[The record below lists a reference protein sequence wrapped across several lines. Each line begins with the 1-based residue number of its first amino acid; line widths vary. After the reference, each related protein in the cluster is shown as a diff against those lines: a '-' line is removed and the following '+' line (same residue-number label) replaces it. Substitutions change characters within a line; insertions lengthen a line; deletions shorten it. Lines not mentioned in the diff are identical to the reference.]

1 MKKYF
6 SLMAIAAAV
15 MLGFAS
21 CSDDEGSTNPTT
33 PGGSTMA
40 DNVAGIYDSQ
50 IAVSINGNDLQP
62 SNYAVEITKSS
73 DTEIKFTLRDFSITD
88 PSGMTLDL
96 GTIELDG
103 VEIAKVDSAYSFA
116 TVDTLSLAIFG
127 GEPLPVPIDFSGSFT
142 DTTIDANIDINFGEA
157 MVIVVDINGTKRG
170 TSEGGDQPSE
180 PELTMAQE
188 IAGDYASNIAVELN
202 GESLPTSENIV
213 TIEAVNDSTVNF
225 VLRDFSVSLGDTSI
239 TPTDE
244 NGEAKITLTN
254 VALTKSNGA
263 VVFTAQQT
271 PNLVIAEGAQ
281 AIPVPIVASGSF
293 ADNNMDAQINI
304 ELGDVMVIAVSIKG
318 QK

>member
-21 CSDDEGSTNPTT
+21 CSDDEGSTNPNT

-40 DNVAGIYDSQ
+40 DNVAGTYDSQ

-157 MVIVVDINGTKRG
+157 MVIVVNINGTKHG
-170 TSEGGDQPSE
+170 TSEGGDQPSK

-188 IAGDYASNIAVELN
+188 IAGDYASNIAVTINSSEPIVSENTVYITAVSAEVVNLALN
-202 GESLPTSENIV
+202 NFVITDPTSGAEIAPGDIVLENV
-213 TIEAVNDSTVNF
+213 P
-225 VLRDFSVSLGDTSI
+225 LMRDSLGISFMASDTLMLAVV
-239 TPTDE
+239 PGVDPLPVPVVA
-244 NGEAKITLTN
+244 NGN
-254 VALTKSNGA
+254 VNGDVLDAHFDIDFMNGA
-263 VVFTAQQT
+263 MA
-271 PNLVIAEGAQ
+271 
-281 AIPVPIVASGSF
+281 
-293 ADNNMDAQINI
+293 
-304 ELGDVMVIAVSIKG
+304 IAVEIDG
-318 QK
+318 QKN

>member
-40 DNVAGIYDSQ
+40 DNVAGTYDSQ

-88 PSGMTLDL
+88 PRGMTLDL

-188 IAGDYASNIAVELN
+188 IAGDYASNIAVTINSSEPIVSENTVYITAVSAEVVNLALN
-202 GESLPTSENIV
+202 NFVITDPTSGAEIAPGDIVLENV
-213 TIEAVNDSTVNF
+213 P
-225 VLRDFSVSLGDTSI
+225 LMRDSLGISFMASDTLMLAVV
-239 TPTDE
+239 PGVDPLPVPVVA
-244 NGEAKITLTN
+244 NGN
-254 VALTKSNGA
+254 VNGDVLDAHFDIDFMNGA
-263 VVFTAQQT
+263 MA
-271 PNLVIAEGAQ
+271 
-281 AIPVPIVASGSF
+281 
-293 ADNNMDAQINI
+293 
-304 ELGDVMVIAVSIKG
+304 IAVEIDG
-318 QK
+318 QKN

>member
-1 MKKYF
+1 
-6 SLMAIAAAV
+6 
-15 MLGFAS
+15 
-21 CSDDEGSTNPTT
+21 
-33 PGGSTMA
+33 
-40 DNVAGIYDSQ
+40 
-50 IAVSINGNDLQP
+50 
-62 SNYAVEITKSS
+62 
-73 DTEIKFTLRDFSITD
+73 
-88 PSGMTLDL
+88 MTLDL

-103 VEIAKVDSAYSFA
+103 VEIAKVDNAYSFA

-142 DTTIDANIDINFGEA
+142 DTTIDANIDINFGET

-170 TSEGGDQPSE
+170 TSEGGDQPVVE
-180 PELTMAQE
+180 ERPMAEQ

-271 PNLVIAEGAQ
+271 PNLVIAEGAT

>member
-40 DNVAGIYDSQ
+40 DKVAGTYDSQ

-103 VEIAKVDSAYSFA
+103 VKIAKVDSAYSFA

-142 DTTIDANIDINFGEA
+142 DTTIDANIDINFGET

-188 IAGDYASNIAVELN
+188 IAGDYASNIAVTINSSEPIVSENTVYITAVSAEVVNLALN
-202 GESLPTSENIV
+202 NFVITDPTSGAEIAPGDIVLENV
-213 TIEAVNDSTVNF
+213 P
-225 VLRDFSVSLGDTSI
+225 LMRDSLGISFMASDTLMLAVV
-239 TPTDE
+239 PGVDPLPVPVVA
-244 NGEAKITLTN
+244 NGN
-254 VALTKSNGA
+254 VNGDVLDAHFDIDFMNGA
-263 VVFTAQQT
+263 MA
-271 PNLVIAEGAQ
+271 
-281 AIPVPIVASGSF
+281 
-293 ADNNMDAQINI
+293 
-304 ELGDVMVIAVSIKG
+304 IAVEIDG
-318 QK
+318 QKN

>member
-21 CSDDEGSTNPTT
+21 CSDDEGSTNSTV

-40 DNVAGIYDSQ
+40 DNVAGTYDSQ

-188 IAGDYASNIAVELN
+188 IAGDYASNIAVTINSSEPIVSENTVYITAVSAEVVNLALN
-202 GESLPTSENIV
+202 NFVITDPTSGAEIAPGDIVLENV
-213 TIEAVNDSTVNF
+213 P
-225 VLRDFSVSLGDTSI
+225 LMRDSLGISFMASDTLMLAVV
-239 TPTDE
+239 PGMDPLPVPVVA
-244 NGEAKITLTN
+244 NGN
-254 VALTKSNGA
+254 VNGDVLDAHFDIDFMNGA
-263 VVFTAQQT
+263 MA
-271 PNLVIAEGAQ
+271 
-281 AIPVPIVASGSF
+281 
-293 ADNNMDAQINI
+293 
-304 ELGDVMVIAVSIKG
+304 IAVEIDG
-318 QK
+318 QKN

>member
-103 VEIAKVDSAYSFA
+103 VKIAKVDSAYSFA

-157 MVIVVDINGTKRG
+157 MVIVVDIEGTKRG
-170 TSEGGDQPSE
+170 TSDDGNKPSE

-188 IAGDYASNIAVELN
+188 IAGDYASNIAVTINSSEPIVSENTVYITAVSAEVVNLALN
-202 GESLPTSENIV
+202 NFVITDPTSGAEIAPGDIVLENV
-213 TIEAVNDSTVNF
+213 P
-225 VLRDFSVSLGDTSI
+225 LMRDSLGISFMASDTLMLAVV
-239 TPTDE
+239 PGMDPLPVPVE
-244 NGEAKITLTN
+244 AMGNVNGDVLDAHFDIDFM
-254 VALTKSNGA
+254 NGA
-263 VVFTAQQT
+263 MA
-271 PNLVIAEGAQ
+271 
-281 AIPVPIVASGSF
+281 
-293 ADNNMDAQINI
+293 
-304 ELGDVMVIAVSIKG
+304 IAVEIDG
-318 QK
+318 QKN

>member
-40 DNVAGIYDSQ
+40 DKVAGTYDSQ

-188 IAGDYASNIAVELN
+188 IAGDYASNIAVTINSSE
-202 GESLPTSENIV
+202 PIVSEN
-213 TIEAVNDSTVNF
+213 TVY
-225 VLRDFSVSLGDTSI
+225 I
-239 TPTDE
+239 T
-244 NGEAKITLTN
+244 
-254 VALTKSNGA
+254 
-263 VVFTAQQT
+263 
-271 PNLVIAEGAQ
+271 
-281 AIPVPIVASGSF
+281 
-293 ADNNMDAQINI
+293 
-304 ELGDVMVIAVSIKG
+304 AVSEEVVNLALNNSG
-318 QK
+318 MVVS

>member
-21 CSDDEGSTNPTT
+21 CSDDDGSTNSTV

-40 DNVAGIYDSQ
+40 DKVAGTYDSQ

-142 DTTIDANIDINFGEA
+142 DTTIDANIDINFGET

-170 TSEGGDQPSE
+170 TSEGGDQPSK

-188 IAGDYASNIAVELN
+188 IAGDYASNIAVTINSSEPIVRENTVYITAVSAEVVNLALN
-202 GESLPTSENIV
+202 NFVITDPTSGAEIAPGDIVLENV
-213 TIEAVNDSTVNF
+213 P
-225 VLRDFSVSLGDTSI
+225 LMRDSLGISFMASDTLMLAVV
-239 TPTDE
+239 PGVDPLPVPVVA
-244 NGEAKITLTN
+244 NGN
-254 VALTKSNGA
+254 VNGDVLDAHFDIDFMNGA
-263 VVFTAQQT
+263 MA
-271 PNLVIAEGAQ
+271 
-281 AIPVPIVASGSF
+281 
-293 ADNNMDAQINI
+293 
-304 ELGDVMVIAVSIKG
+304 IAVEIDG
-318 QK
+318 QKN

>member
-21 CSDDEGSTNPTT
+21 CSDDDGSTNPNT

-103 VEIAKVDSAYSFA
+103 VKIAKVDSAYSFA

-188 IAGDYASNIAVELN
+188 IAGDYASNIAVTINSSEPIVSENTVYITAVSAEVVNLALN
-202 GESLPTSENIV
+202 NFVITDPTSGAEIAPGDIVLENV
-213 TIEAVNDSTVNF
+213 P
-225 VLRDFSVSLGDTSI
+225 LMRDSLGISFMASDTLMLAVV
-239 TPTDE
+239 PGVDPLPVPVVA
-244 NGEAKITLTN
+244 NGN
-254 VALTKSNGA
+254 VNGDVLDAHFDIDFMNGA
-263 VVFTAQQT
+263 MA
-271 PNLVIAEGAQ
+271 
-281 AIPVPIVASGSF
+281 
-293 ADNNMDAQINI
+293 
-304 ELGDVMVIAVSIKG
+304 IAVEIDG
-318 QK
+318 QKN

>member
-103 VEIAKVDSAYSFA
+103 VKIAKVDSAYSFA

-142 DTTIDANIDINFGEA
+142 DTTIDANIDINFGET

-170 TSEGGDQPSE
+170 TSGSGDQPSE

-188 IAGDYASNIAVELN
+188 IAGDYASNIAVTINSSEPIVSENTVHITAVSAEVVNLALN
-202 GESLPTSENIV
+202 NFVITDPTSGAEIAPGDIVLENV
-213 TIEAVNDSTVNF
+213 P
-225 VLRDFSVSLGDTSI
+225 LMRDSLGISFMASDTLMLAVV
-239 TPTDE
+239 PGMDPLPVPVVA
-244 NGEAKITLTN
+244 NGN
-254 VALTKSNGA
+254 VNGDVLDAHFDIDFMNGA
-263 VVFTAQQT
+263 MA
-271 PNLVIAEGAQ
+271 
-281 AIPVPIVASGSF
+281 
-293 ADNNMDAQINI
+293 
-304 ELGDVMVIAVSIKG
+304 IAVEIDG
-318 QK
+318 QKN

>member
-21 CSDDEGSTNPTT
+21 CSDDEGSTNPTV

-103 VEIAKVDSAYSFA
+103 VKIAKVDSAYSFA

-142 DTTIDANIDINFGEA
+142 DTTIDANIDINFGET

-188 IAGDYASNIAVELN
+188 IAGDYASNIAVTINSSEPIVSENTVYITAVSAEVVNLALN
-202 GESLPTSENIV
+202 NFVITDPTSGAEIAPGDIVLENV
-213 TIEAVNDSTVNF
+213 P
-225 VLRDFSVSLGDTSI
+225 LMRDSLGISFVASDT
-239 TPTDE
+239 
-244 NGEAKITLTN
+244 LM
-254 VALTKSNGA
+254 LA
-263 VVFTAQQT
+263 VV
-271 PNLVIAEGAQ
+271 PGMDPL
-281 AIPVPIVASGSF
+281 PVPVEAMG
-293 ADNNMDAQINI
+293 NVN
-304 ELGDVMVIAVSIKG
+304 GDVLDAHFDIDFMDGAMAIAVEIDG
-318 QK
+318 QKN

>member
-142 DTTIDANIDINFGEA
+142 DTTIDANIDINFGET

-170 TSEGGDQPSE
+170 TSGSGDQPSE

-188 IAGDYASNIAVELN
+188 IAGDYASNIAVTINSSEPIVSENTVYITAVSAEVVNLALN
-202 GESLPTSENIV
+202 NFVITDPTSGAEIAPGDIVLENV
-213 TIEAVNDSTVNF
+213 P
-225 VLRDFSVSLGDTSI
+225 LMRDSLGISFMASDT
-239 TPTDE
+239 
-244 NGEAKITLTN
+244 LM
-254 VALTKSNGA
+254 LA
-263 VVFTAQQT
+263 VV
-271 PNLVIAEGAQ
+271 PGADPL
-281 AIPVPIVASGSF
+281 PVPIVANGNVN
-293 ADNNMDAQINI
+293 DDVLDAHFDIDFMN
-304 ELGDVMVIAVSIKG
+304 GAMAIAVEIDG
-318 QK
+318 QKN

>member
-103 VEIAKVDSAYSFA
+103 VKIAKVDSAYSFA

-188 IAGDYASNIAVELN
+188 IAGDYASNIAVTINSSEPIVSENTVYITAVSAEVVNLALN
-202 GESLPTSENIV
+202 NFVITDPTSGAEIAPGDIVLENV
-213 TIEAVNDSTVNF
+213 P
-225 VLRDFSVSLGDTSI
+225 LMRDSLGISFMASDTLMLAVV
-239 TPTDE
+239 PDMDPLPVPVVA
-244 NGEAKITLTN
+244 NGN
-254 VALTKSNGA
+254 VNGDVLDAHFDIDFMNGA
-263 VVFTAQQT
+263 MA
-271 PNLVIAEGAQ
+271 
-281 AIPVPIVASGSF
+281 
-293 ADNNMDAQINI
+293 
-304 ELGDVMVIAVSIKG
+304 IAVEIDG
-318 QK
+318 QKN

>member
-21 CSDDEGSTNPTT
+21 CSDDEGSTNPTV

-40 DNVAGIYDSQ
+40 DKVAGTYDSQ
-50 IAVSINGNDLQP
+50 IAVNVNGTDLQP
-62 SNYAVEITKSS
+62 SDYAVEITKSS
-73 DTEIKFTLRDFSITD
+73 DTEIKFTLSDFSISNINGQTINI
-88 PSGMTLDL
+88 

-103 VEIAKVDSAYSFA
+103 VEIAEVNGAYSFA
-116 TVDTLSLAIFG
+116 KIDTLSLPIFG
-127 GEPLPVPIDFSGSFT
+127 EEPTDVPLNLTGTFT
-142 DTTIDANIDINFGEA
+142 DTTIDANIDINF
-157 MVIVVDINGTKRG
+157 MDMTIVVDINGTKRG
-170 TSEGGDQPSE
+170 TSEGGDQPVVE
-180 PELTMAQE
+180 ERPMAEQ

-213 TIEAVNDSTVNF
+213 TIETVNDSTVNF

-271 PNLVIAEGAQ
+271 PNLVIAEGAP

>member
-103 VEIAKVDSAYSFA
+103 VKIAKVDSAYSFA

-142 DTTIDANIDINFGEA
+142 DTTIDANIDINFGET

-188 IAGDYASNIAVELN
+188 IAGDYASNIAVTINSSEPIVSENTVYITAVSAEVVNLALN
-202 GESLPTSENIV
+202 NFVITDPTSGAEIAPGDIVLENV
-213 TIEAVNDSTVNF
+213 P
-225 VLRDFSVSLGDTSI
+225 LMRDSLGISFMASDTLMLAVV
-239 TPTDE
+239 PGMDPLPVPVE
-244 NGEAKITLTN
+244 AMGNVNGDVLDAHFDIDFM
-254 VALTKSNGA
+254 NGA
-263 VVFTAQQT
+263 MA
-271 PNLVIAEGAQ
+271 
-281 AIPVPIVASGSF
+281 
-293 ADNNMDAQINI
+293 
-304 ELGDVMVIAVSIKG
+304 IAVEIDG
-318 QK
+318 QKN

>member
-1 MKKYF
+1 
-6 SLMAIAAAV
+6 MAIAAAV

-40 DNVAGIYDSQ
+40 DNVAGTYDSQ

-103 VEIAKVDSAYSFA
+103 VKIAKVDSAYSFA

-142 DTTIDANIDINFGEA
+142 DTTIDANIDINFGET

-170 TSEGGDQPSE
+170 TSGSGDQPSE

-188 IAGDYASNIAVELN
+188 IAGDYASNIAVTINSSEPIVSENTVYITAVSAEVVNLALN
-202 GESLPTSENIV
+202 NFVITDPTSGAEIAPGDIVLENV
-213 TIEAVNDSTVNF
+213 P
-225 VLRDFSVSLGDTSI
+225 LMRDSLGISFMASDTLMLAVV
-239 TPTDE
+239 PGVDPLPVPVVA
-244 NGEAKITLTN
+244 NGN
-254 VALTKSNGA
+254 VNGDVLDAHFDIDFMNGA
-263 VVFTAQQT
+263 MA
-271 PNLVIAEGAQ
+271 
-281 AIPVPIVASGSF
+281 
-293 ADNNMDAQINI
+293 
-304 ELGDVMVIAVSIKG
+304 IAVEIDG
-318 QK
+318 QKN

>member
-21 CSDDEGSTNPTT
+21 CSDDEGSTNPNT

-40 DNVAGIYDSQ
+40 DKVAGTYDSQ
-50 IAVSINGNDLQP
+50 IAVNFNGNDLQP

-73 DTEIKFTLRDFSITD
+73 DTEIKFKLSDFSISDINGQTINI
-88 PSGMTLDL
+88 

-103 VEIAKVDSAYSFA
+103 VEIAEVNGAYSFA
-116 TVDTLSLAIFG
+116 KIDTLSLPIFG

-142 DTTIDANIDINFGEA
+142 DTTIDANIDINFGET

-188 IAGDYASNIAVELN
+188 IAGDYASNIAVTINSSEPIVSENTVYITAVSEEVVNLALN
-202 GESLPTSENIV
+202 NFVITDPTSGAEIAPGDIVLENV
-213 TIEAVNDSTVNF
+213 P
-225 VLRDFSVSLGDTSI
+225 LMRDSLGISFMASDTLMLAVV
-239 TPTDE
+239 PGVDPLPVPVVA
-244 NGEAKITLTN
+244 NGN
-254 VALTKSNGA
+254 VNGDVLDAHFDIDFMNGA
-263 VVFTAQQT
+263 MA
-271 PNLVIAEGAQ
+271 
-281 AIPVPIVASGSF
+281 
-293 ADNNMDAQINI
+293 
-304 ELGDVMVIAVSIKG
+304 IAVEIDG
-318 QK
+318 QKN

>member
-73 DTEIKFTLRDFSITD
+73 DTEINFKLSDFSISNINGQTINIR
-88 PSGMTLDL
+88 
-96 GTIELDG
+96 TIELDG
-103 VEIAKVDSAYSFA
+103 VEIAEVNGAYSFA
-116 TVDTLSLAIFG
+116 KIDTLSLPIFG
-127 GEPLPVPIDFSGSFT
+127 EEPTDVPLDLTGTFT
-142 DTTIDANIDINFGEA
+142 DTTIDANIDINFGETK
-157 MVIVVDINGTKRG
+157 VIVVDINGTKRG

-188 IAGDYASNIAVELN
+188 IAGDYASNIAVTINSSEPIVSENTVYITAVSAEVVNLALN
-202 GESLPTSENIV
+202 NFVITDPTSGAEIAPGDIVLENV
-213 TIEAVNDSTVNF
+213 P
-225 VLRDFSVSLGDTSI
+225 LMRDSLGISFLASDTLMLAVV
-239 TPTDE
+239 PGVDPLPVPVVA
-244 NGEAKITLTN
+244 NGN
-254 VALTKSNGA
+254 VNGDVLDAHFDIDFMNGA
-263 VVFTAQQT
+263 MA
-271 PNLVIAEGAQ
+271 
-281 AIPVPIVASGSF
+281 
-293 ADNNMDAQINI
+293 
-304 ELGDVMVIAVSIKG
+304 IAVEIDG
-318 QK
+318 QKN

>member
-21 CSDDEGSTNPTT
+21 CSDDDGSTNSTV

-40 DNVAGIYDSQ
+40 DKVAGTYDSQ

-142 DTTIDANIDINFGEA
+142 DTTIDANIDINFGET

-170 TSEGGDQPSE
+170 TSEGGDQPSK

-188 IAGDYASNIAVELN
+188 IAGDYASNIAVTINSSEPIVSENTVYITAVSAEVVNLALN
-202 GESLPTSENIV
+202 NFVITDPTSGAEIAPGDIVLENV
-213 TIEAVNDSTVNF
+213 P
-225 VLRDFSVSLGDTSI
+225 LMRDSLGISFMASDTLMLAVV
-239 TPTDE
+239 PGVDPLPVPVVA
-244 NGEAKITLTN
+244 NGN
-254 VALTKSNGA
+254 VNGDVLDAHFDIDFMNGA
-263 VVFTAQQT
+263 MA
-271 PNLVIAEGAQ
+271 
-281 AIPVPIVASGSF
+281 
-293 ADNNMDAQINI
+293 
-304 ELGDVMVIAVSIKG
+304 IAVEIDG
-318 QK
+318 QKN

>member
-21 CSDDEGSTNPTT
+21 CSDDEGSTNPNT

-40 DNVAGIYDSQ
+40 DNVAGTYDSQ

-103 VEIAKVDSAYSFA
+103 VEIAEVNGAYSFA

-142 DTTIDANIDINFGEA
+142 DTTIDANIDINFGET

-188 IAGDYASNIAVELN
+188 IAGDYASNIAVTINSSEPIVSENTVYITAVSEEVVNLALN
-202 GESLPTSENIV
+202 NFVITDPTSGAEIAPGDIVLENV
-213 TIEAVNDSTVNF
+213 P
-225 VLRDFSVSLGDTSI
+225 LMRDSLGISFMASDTLMLAVV
-239 TPTDE
+239 PGVDPLPVPVVA
-244 NGEAKITLTN
+244 NGN
-254 VALTKSNGA
+254 VNGDVLDAHFDIDFMNGA
-263 VVFTAQQT
+263 MA
-271 PNLVIAEGAQ
+271 
-281 AIPVPIVASGSF
+281 
-293 ADNNMDAQINI
+293 
-304 ELGDVMVIAVSIKG
+304 IAVEIDG
-318 QK
+318 QKN

>member
-103 VEIAKVDSAYSFA
+103 VKIAKVDSAYSFA

-142 DTTIDANIDINFGEA
+142 DTTIDANIDINFGET

-170 TSEGGDQPSE
+170 TSGSGDQPSE

-188 IAGDYASNIAVELN
+188 IAGDYASNIAVTINSSEPIVSENTVYITAVSAEVVNLALN
-202 GESLPTSENIV
+202 NFVITDPTSGAEIAPGDIVLENV
-213 TIEAVNDSTVNF
+213 P
-225 VLRDFSVSLGDTSI
+225 LMRDSLGISFMASDTLMLAVV
-239 TPTDE
+239 PDMDPLPVPVVA
-244 NGEAKITLTN
+244 NGN
-254 VALTKSNGA
+254 VNGDVLDAHFDIDFMNGA
-263 VVFTAQQT
+263 MA
-271 PNLVIAEGAQ
+271 
-281 AIPVPIVASGSF
+281 
-293 ADNNMDAQINI
+293 
-304 ELGDVMVIAVSIKG
+304 IAVEIDG
-318 QK
+318 QKN

>member
-73 DTEIKFTLRDFSITD
+73 DTEINFKLSDFSISNINGQTINIR
-88 PSGMTLDL
+88 
-96 GTIELDG
+96 TIELDG
-103 VEIAKVDSAYSFA
+103 VEIAEVNGAYSFA
-116 TVDTLSLAIFG
+116 KIDTLSLPIFG
-127 GEPLPVPIDFSGSFT
+127 EEPKDVPLDLTGTFT
-142 DTTIDANIDINFGEA
+142 DTTIDANIDINFGET

-170 TSEGGDQPSE
+170 TSEGGDQPSK

-202 GESLPTSENIV
+202 GTPLPASENTV

-225 VLRDFSVSLGDTSI
+225 ILKDFSVSLGAASI

-254 VALTKSNGA
+254 VVLAENHGA
-263 VVFTAQQT
+263 VVFAAEQT
-271 PNLVIAEGAQ
+271 PNLVIAEGAP
-281 AIPVPIVASGSF
+281 AIPVPIVASGTF
-293 ADNNMDAQINI
+293 ADGNLAAQIDIN
-304 ELGDVMVIAVSIKG
+304 LGESMVIAVSIEG

>member
-40 DNVAGIYDSQ
+40 DKVAGTYDSQ
-50 IAVSINGNDLQP
+50 IAVNVNGTDLQP
-62 SNYAVEITKSS
+62 SDYAVEITKSS
-73 DTEIKFTLRDFSITD
+73 DTEIKFTLRDFSIEYEGQTI
-88 PSGMTLDL
+88 PV

-103 VEIAKVDSAYSFA
+103 VEIAEVDSAYSFA

-127 GEPLPVPIDFSGSFT
+127 DEPLPIDLSGSFT
-142 DTTIDANIDINFGEA
+142 DTTIDANIDINFGET

-170 TSEGGDQPSE
+170 TSGSGDQPSE

-188 IAGDYASNIAVELN
+188 IAGDYACNIAVELN
-202 GESLPTSENIV
+202 GRQLPASENTV
-213 TIEAVNDSTVNF
+213 TIEVVNDSTVNF
-225 VLRDFSVSLGDTSI
+225 VLKDFAVSLGDASI

-254 VALTKSNGA
+254 VVLAKSDDGI
-263 VVFTAQQT
+263 VFAAEQT
-271 PNLVIAEGAQ
+271 PNLVIAESAP
-281 AIPVPIVASGSF
+281 AIPVPIDANGTFV
-293 ADNNMDAQINI
+293 DNNLFAQIDIN
-304 ELGDVMVIAVSIKG
+304 LGESMVIAVSIEG

>member
-103 VEIAKVDSAYSFA
+103 VKIAKVDSAYSFA

-142 DTTIDANIDINFGEA
+142 DTTIDANIDINFGET

-170 TSEGGDQPSE
+170 TSGSGDQPSE

-188 IAGDYASNIAVELN
+188 IAGDYASNIAVTINSSEPIVSENTVYITAVSAEVVNLALN
-202 GESLPTSENIV
+202 NFVITDPTSGAEIAPGDIVLENV
-213 TIEAVNDSTVNF
+213 P
-225 VLRDFSVSLGDTSI
+225 LMRDSLGISFMASDTLMLAVV
-239 TPTDE
+239 PGMDPLPVPVVA
-244 NGEAKITLTN
+244 NGN
-254 VALTKSNGA
+254 VNGDVLDAHFDIDFMNGA
-263 VVFTAQQT
+263 MA
-271 PNLVIAEGAQ
+271 
-281 AIPVPIVASGSF
+281 
-293 ADNNMDAQINI
+293 
-304 ELGDVMVIAVSIKG
+304 IAVEIDG
-318 QK
+318 QKN

>member
-103 VEIAKVDSAYSFA
+103 VKIAKVDSAYSFA

-142 DTTIDANIDINFGEA
+142 DTTIDANIDINFGET

-170 TSEGGDQPSE
+170 TSEGGDQPSK

-188 IAGDYASNIAVELN
+188 IAGDYASNIAVTINSSEPIVSENTVYITAVSAEVVNLALN
-202 GESLPTSENIV
+202 NFVITDPTSGAEIAPGDIVLENV
-213 TIEAVNDSTVNF
+213 P
-225 VLRDFSVSLGDTSI
+225 LMRDSLGISFMASDTLMLAVV
-239 TPTDE
+239 PGVDPLPVPVVA
-244 NGEAKITLTN
+244 NGN
-254 VALTKSNGA
+254 VNGDVLDAHFDIDFMNGA
-263 VVFTAQQT
+263 MA
-271 PNLVIAEGAQ
+271 
-281 AIPVPIVASGSF
+281 
-293 ADNNMDAQINI
+293 
-304 ELGDVMVIAVSIKG
+304 IAVEIDG
-318 QK
+318 QKN

>member
-1 MKKYF
+1 
-6 SLMAIAAAV
+6 MAIAAAV

-40 DNVAGIYDSQ
+40 DNVAGTYDSQ

-188 IAGDYASNIAVELN
+188 IAGDYASNIAVTINSSEPIVSENTVYITAVSAEVVNLALN
-202 GESLPTSENIV
+202 NFVITDPTSGAEIAPGDIVLENVPLMRDSLGISFMASDTLMLAV
-213 TIEAVNDSTVNF
+213 VPGADPLPVPVVANGNVNDD
-225 VLRDFSVSLGDTSI
+225 VLDAHFDIDFM
-239 TPTDE
+239 
-244 NGEAKITLTN
+244 
-254 VALTKSNGA
+254 NGA
-263 VVFTAQQT
+263 MA
-271 PNLVIAEGAQ
+271 
-281 AIPVPIVASGSF
+281 
-293 ADNNMDAQINI
+293 
-304 ELGDVMVIAVSIKG
+304 IAVEIDG
-318 QK
+318 QKN

>member
-103 VEIAKVDSAYSFA
+103 VKIAKVDSAYSFA

-188 IAGDYASNIAVELN
+188 ITGDYASNIAVTINSSEPIVSENTVYITAVSEEVVNLALN
-202 GESLPTSENIV
+202 NFVITDPTSGAEIAPGDIVLENV
-213 TIEAVNDSTVNF
+213 P
-225 VLRDFSVSLGDTSI
+225 LMRDSLGISFMASDT
-239 TPTDE
+239 
-244 NGEAKITLTN
+244 LM
-254 VALTKSNGA
+254 LA
-263 VVFTAQQT
+263 VV
-271 PNLVIAEGAQ
+271 PGADPL
-281 AIPVPIVASGSF
+281 PVPIVANGNVN
-293 ADNNMDAQINI
+293 DDVLDAHFDIDFMN
-304 ELGDVMVIAVSIKG
+304 GAMAIAVEIDG
-318 QK
+318 QKN

>member
-142 DTTIDANIDINFGEA
+142 DTTIDANIDINFGET

-170 TSEGGDQPSE
+170 TSEGGDQPVVE
-180 PELTMAQE
+180 ERPMAEQ

-271 PNLVIAEGAQ
+271 PNLVIAEGAP

>member
-21 CSDDEGSTNPTT
+21 CSDDEGSTNPTV

-40 DNVAGIYDSQ
+40 DNVAGTYDSQ

-103 VEIAKVDSAYSFA
+103 VKIAKVDSAYSFA

-188 IAGDYASNIAVELN
+188 IAGDYASNIAVTINSSEPIVSENTVYITAVSEEVVNLALN
-202 GESLPTSENIV
+202 NFVITDPTSGAEIAPGDIVLENV
-213 TIEAVNDSTVNF
+213 P
-225 VLRDFSVSLGDTSI
+225 LMRDSLGISFMASDT
-239 TPTDE
+239 
-244 NGEAKITLTN
+244 LM
-254 VALTKSNGA
+254 LA
-263 VVFTAQQT
+263 VV
-271 PNLVIAEGAQ
+271 PGADPL
-281 AIPVPIVASGSF
+281 PVPIVANGNVN
-293 ADNNMDAQINI
+293 DDVLDAHFDIDFMN
-304 ELGDVMVIAVSIKG
+304 GAMAIAVEIDG
-318 QK
+318 QKN

>member
-73 DTEIKFTLRDFSITD
+73 DTEIKFKLSDFSISNINGQTINIR
-88 PSGMTLDL
+88 
-96 GTIELDG
+96 TIELDG
-103 VEIAKVDSAYSFA
+103 VEIAEVNGAYSFA
-116 TVDTLSLAIFG
+116 KIDTLSLPIFG
-127 GEPLPVPIDFSGSFT
+127 EEPTDVPLDLTGTFT
-142 DTTIDANIDINFGEA
+142 DTTIDANIDINFGETK
-157 MVIVVDINGTKRG
+157 VIVVDINGTKRG

-202 GESLPTSENIV
+202 GTPLPASENTV

-225 VLRDFSVSLGDTSI
+225 ILKDFSVSLGAASI

-254 VALTKSNGA
+254 VVLAENHGA
-263 VVFTAQQT
+263 VVFAAEQT
-271 PNLVIAEGAQ
+271 PNLVIAEGAP
-281 AIPVPIVASGSF
+281 AIPVPIVASGTF
-293 ADNNMDAQINI
+293 ADGNLAAQIDIN
-304 ELGDVMVIAVSIKG
+304 LGESMVIAVSIKG

>member
-103 VEIAKVDSAYSFA
+103 VKIAKVDSAYSFA

-142 DTTIDANIDINFGEA
+142 DTTIDANIDINFGET

-188 IAGDYASNIAVELN
+188 IAGDYASNIAVTINSSEPIVSENTVYITAVSAEVVNLALN
-202 GESLPTSENIV
+202 NFVITDPTSGAEIAPGDIVLENV
-213 TIEAVNDSTVNF
+213 P
-225 VLRDFSVSLGDTSI
+225 LMRDSLGISFVASDT
-239 TPTDE
+239 
-244 NGEAKITLTN
+244 LM
-254 VALTKSNGA
+254 LA
-263 VVFTAQQT
+263 VV
-271 PNLVIAEGAQ
+271 PGMDPL
-281 AIPVPIVASGSF
+281 PVPVEAMG
-293 ADNNMDAQINI
+293 NVN
-304 ELGDVMVIAVSIKG
+304 GDVLDAHFDIDFMDGAMAIAVEIDG
-318 QK
+318 QKN

>member
-103 VEIAKVDSAYSFA
+103 VEIAEVNGAYSFA

-142 DTTIDANIDINFGEA
+142 DTTIDANIDINFGET

-170 TSEGGDQPSE
+170 TSEGGDQPSK

-188 IAGDYASNIAVELN
+188 IAGDYASNIAVTINSSEPIVSENTVYITAVSAEVVNLALN
-202 GESLPTSENIV
+202 NFVITDPTSGAEIAPGDIVLENV
-213 TIEAVNDSTVNF
+213 P
-225 VLRDFSVSLGDTSI
+225 LMRDSLGISFMASDTLMLAVV
-239 TPTDE
+239 PGVDPLPVPVVA
-244 NGEAKITLTN
+244 NGN
-254 VALTKSNGA
+254 VNGDVLDAHFDIDFMNGA
-263 VVFTAQQT
+263 MA
-271 PNLVIAEGAQ
+271 
-281 AIPVPIVASGSF
+281 
-293 ADNNMDAQINI
+293 
-304 ELGDVMVIAVSIKG
+304 IAVEIDG
-318 QK
+318 QKN

>member
-1 MKKYF
+1 
-6 SLMAIAAAV
+6 MAIAAAV

-21 CSDDEGSTNPTT
+21 CSDDEGSTNPTV

-103 VEIAKVDSAYSFA
+103 VKIAKVDSAYSFA

-142 DTTIDANIDINFGEA
+142 DTTIDANIDINFGET

-170 TSEGGDQPSE
+170 TSGSGDQPSE

-188 IAGDYASNIAVELN
+188 IAGDYASNIAVTINSSEPIVSENTVYITAVSAEVVNLALN
-202 GESLPTSENIV
+202 NFVITDPTSGAEIAPGDIVLENV
-213 TIEAVNDSTVNF
+213 P
-225 VLRDFSVSLGDTSI
+225 LMRDSLGISFMASDTLMLAVV
-239 TPTDE
+239 PGVDPLPVPVVA
-244 NGEAKITLTN
+244 NGN
-254 VALTKSNGA
+254 VNGDVLDAHFDIDFMNGA
-263 VVFTAQQT
+263 MA
-271 PNLVIAEGAQ
+271 
-281 AIPVPIVASGSF
+281 
-293 ADNNMDAQINI
+293 
-304 ELGDVMVIAVSIKG
+304 IAVEIDG
-318 QK
+318 QKN

>member
-103 VEIAKVDSAYSFA
+103 VKIAKVDSAYSFA

-142 DTTIDANIDINFGEA
+142 DTTIDANIDINFGET

-170 TSEGGDQPSE
+170 TSGSGDQPSK

-188 IAGDYASNIAVELN
+188 IAGDYASNIAVTINSSEPIVSENTVYITAVSAEVVNLALN
-202 GESLPTSENIV
+202 NFVITDPTSGAEIAPGDIVLENV
-213 TIEAVNDSTVNF
+213 P
-225 VLRDFSVSLGDTSI
+225 LMRDSLGISFMASDTLMLAVV
-239 TPTDE
+239 PGVDPLPVPVVA
-244 NGEAKITLTN
+244 NGN
-254 VALTKSNGA
+254 VNGDVLDAHFDIDFMNGA
-263 VVFTAQQT
+263 MA
-271 PNLVIAEGAQ
+271 
-281 AIPVPIVASGSF
+281 
-293 ADNNMDAQINI
+293 
-304 ELGDVMVIAVSIKG
+304 IAVEIDG
-318 QK
+318 QKN